1 MNYDGLIPEQ
11 QKPVQPAH
19 PHWRYGTIE
28 DGVKK
33 IDPLLHYGCFTLGFE
48 YPQIVD

>member
-1 MNYDGLIPEQ
+1 MNYDGLIPEI
-11 QKPVQPAH
+11 QKPVKPAH

-33 IDPLLHYGCFTLGFE
+33 IDPLLHLSL
-48 YPQIVD
+48 IHI